1 MFLFTTE
8 GRSPVEPQPD
18 DSYFYQPP
26 PEPLQY
32 PAFDNTHLRNAS
44 PCSFHSSMSL
54 WTKWMRTTLLSSLV
68 MYSML
73 SRLITLSPTRSKLLM
88 VHLLPPKS
96 RAGTPRRIPRPAGY
110 LLISCASPTRNGLE
124 DLYLFAGTGFLD
136 KATDVDDALV
146 AGVGAFKTSVMRFYG
161 VVVVILGGW
170 VRVVRYSHGVNLLVR
185 LAGSRGAPTPAGPFP

>member
-73 SRLITLSPTRSKLLM
+73 SRLITLSPTRSILPM
-88 VHLLPPKS
+88 VHLLSPKS
-96 RAGTPRRIPRPAGY
+96 RAGTPQRMPRPDY
-110 LLISCASPTRNGLE
+110 LLYALQRRHGTRMYATTSPSRSCSDSTTRPRNTQPSMQAQGCRRSRLLNCAST
-124 DLYLFAGTGFLD
+124 
-136 KATDVDDALV
+136 V
-146 AGVGAFKTSVMRFYG
+146 S
-161 VVVVILGGW
+161 
-170 VRVVRYSHGVNLLVR
+170 S
-185 LAGSRGAPTPAGPFP
+185 